1 MQGAKPLQ
9 VGWRSFETGVHLFT
23 TECHI
28 PDDLS
33 MFAGLQ
39 SAYAYWQNK
48 RGTRDWP
55 GRDDLNPLEMRD
67 FLPRIML
74 ADVTRDP
81 VRFRYRLCGT
91 GICHVHQGDPT
102 GLTADQLQPDH
113 YGALVHSQY
122 EGMLTKGAP
131 IAHLNVFSNAD
142 RYKSYAHIILPLSRS
157 GTEIDMVMTVD
168 SLLQDQ
174 AEMMNVLKQLQE
186 RKPT

>member
-1 MQGAKPLQ
+1 MQGAMPLQ
-9 VGWRSFETGVHLFT
+9 VGWRGFETGVHLFT

-33 MFAGLQ
+33 LFPGLQ
-39 SAYAYWQNK
+39 SAYAYWQSK
-48 RGTRDWP
+48 CGTGGFP
-55 GRDDLNPLEMRD
+55 GRDDLNPVEMRD

-74 ADVTRDP
+74 ADVTHDP

-102 GLTADQLQPDH
+102 GITADELQPAH

-122 EGMLTKGAP
+122 EGMLKKGAP
-131 IAHLNVFSNAD
+131 VAHLNVFSNAD

-157 GTEIDMVMTVD
+157 GTGIDMVMTVD

-186 RKPT
+186 RT